1 MSIDAENAF
10 GKIQNLRTK
19 KIPDKLDIG
28 EMYLN
33 IIKAICSKPTVSIL
47 LNSEKLKVFP
57 LRSRTNYRCPLL
69 PLLFN
74 IALEVLTRATRQEKE
89 IKCIQIRKKEV
100 KLSLFADGMILYI
113 QYMYTYV

>member
-33 IIKAICSKPTVSIL
+33 IIKAICSNPQLAS
-47 LNSEKLKVFP
+47 
-57 LRSRTNYRCPLL
+57 Y
-69 PLLFN
+69 
-74 IALEVLTRATRQEKE
+74 
-89 IKCIQIRKKEV
+89 
-100 KLSLFADGMILYI
+100 
-113 QYMYTYV
+113 